1 MKDKIVNTLI
11 FAAIMLIVDLTWLKL
26 YMKKAYTNLFSKL
39 NLRLN
44 NNVVGGAIAYIV
56 MIASYPLLIY
66 NKNDNLKQTLLKAA
80 SVGFIIFG
88 TYGFTLNAIMPQY
101 NVKLALTET
110 VWGVVLFSF
119 VSLATYFIKNKL
131 QRE

>member
-1 MKDKIVNTLI
+1 MKDKIINTLI
-11 FAAIMLIVDLTWLKL
+11 FAVIMLIVDLTWLKT

-44 NNVVGGAIAYIV
+44 TNLVGDAIAYIV

-110 VWGVVLFSF
+110 VWGIFLFSF
-119 VSLATYFIKNKL
+119 VSLATYFIKDKL

>member
-26 YMKKAYTNLFSKL
+26 YMKKVYTNLFSKL
-39 NLRLN
+39 NIRLN
-44 NNVVGGAIAYIV
+44 NSVVGGAIAYIV
-56 MIASYPLLIY
+56 MIASYPLLIH
-66 NKNDNLKQTLLKAA
+66 NKDDNLKQTLLKAA

-110 VWGVVLFSF
+110 VWGVILFSF
-119 VSLATYFIKNKL
+119 VSLATYFIKDKL
-131 QRE
+131 